1 MKHIIKGRDG
11 EDVAVAF
18 LETAGYRIIERNFR
32 GHVGEID
39 IICRYRGLLV
49 FVEVKTYDTG
59 FMDARYA
66 INKKK
71 WRHLWRTAQ
80 LYLMVKGIKD
90 TQCRFDLII
99 VRFGAVEMHLEDIRP
114 SGG

>member
-18 LETAGYRIIERNFR
+18 LEKAGYRVVERNFR
-32 GHVGEID
+32 RNVGEID
-39 IICRYRGLLV
+39 IVCRYKGLLV
-49 FVEVKTYDTG
+49 FVEVKTYETD

-66 INKKK
+66 INQKK

-80 LYLMVKGIKD
+80 LYLVANGVRD

-99 VRFGAVEMHLEDIRP
+99 VRFGAVEMHLDDIRP
-114 SGG
+114 YN